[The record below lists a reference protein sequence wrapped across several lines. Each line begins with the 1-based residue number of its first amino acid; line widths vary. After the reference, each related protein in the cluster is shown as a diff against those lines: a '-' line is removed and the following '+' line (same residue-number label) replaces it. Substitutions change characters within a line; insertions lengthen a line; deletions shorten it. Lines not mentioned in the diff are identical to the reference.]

1 MGLQRWA
8 GSCETLDATKHFL
21 HTGDPPE
28 YLRRAWIWV
37 WRGSLWPQASR
48 RGVQAAA
55 GVGCLLDPAAQPM
68 ATGLKG
74 RWSALHPQGL
84 LFPGMFPR
92 RHCSEEQA
100 TGVQRPP
107 ASLCCTFVTFTSSC
121 HLWAGR
127 SPPSREEAEAQ
138 AQLWP
143 RGPRSSRGTKR
154 PRGGPASSGPS
165 PSTGP
170 DQNPWASASSCLICI
185 QKCPLAPFCAEGT
198 MLTMGLSRGLCL
210 RQATSRHVVST
221 ADTGHA

>member
-92 RHCSEEQA
+92 RHCSELVTGDRGPETPRLSLLHIRHLHLFLPPVGRAIPSEQRGGRGTGPALA
-100 TGVQRPP
+100 TG
-107 ASLCCTFVTFTSSC
+107 
-121 HLWAGR
+121 
-127 SPPSREEAEAQ
+127 PS
-138 AQLWP
+138 
-143 RGPRSSRGTKR
+143 
-154 PRGGPASSGPS
+154 
-165 PSTGP
+165 
-170 DQNPWASASSCLICI
+170 
-185 QKCPLAPFCAEGT
+185 
-198 MLTMGLSRGLCL
+198 
-210 RQATSRHVVST
+210 
-221 ADTGHA
+221 